1 MKTYLTLFLWVFTML
16 LRCLPMAAQCAEV
29 EEVLKDIVTKKIN
42 PMVVSHNYDTYERV
56 SCYNLEGINEDDFIL
71 LGRGLEYSDIA
82 KNDPNTVDYN
92 VIRMVDTKKGVACE
106 HVFIRKKKISNTNN
120 QTFNQFQKQRISNL
134 IKAKEENLVLLKKQ
148 QAYLTTDILNILGDV
163 LVGEIDAPEPFSEIA
178 SDAAKKLKNMGI
190 DQVSKFYE
198 LEYVP
203 SENETAN
210 LVRKIIDPIDKVL
223 SLGGIPTGKW
233 LKYWEALRLSPDG
246 GMVLGNTAA
255 KIRIYFMQNE
265 LQNDIDNLKKRLSEI
280 PDDAMPNT
288 FTGKS
293 EGTYLKSSL

>member
-1 MKTYLTLFLWVFTML
+1 MKTYLTLILWVFTML

-42 PMVVSHNYDTYERV
+42 PMVVSHNYDTFERV
-56 SCYNLEGINEDDFIL
+56 ACYNLEGINEDDFIL

-92 VIRMVDTKKGVACE
+92 VIRMIDKKNGVACE

-134 IKAKEENLVLLKKQ
+134 IKAKEQNLLLLKKQ
-148 QAYLTTDILNILGDV
+148 QAYLNTDILNILGDV
-163 LVGEIDAPEPFSEIA
+163 LVGEIEAPEPFSDIVT
-178 SDAAKKLKNMGI
+178 DAGQKLKDMGI
-190 DQVSKFYE
+190 NEVSKFYE

-223 SLGGIPTGKW
+223 GLGGIPTGKF
-233 LKYWEALRLSPDG
+233 LKYWEALKLTPDG
-246 GMVLGNTAA
+246 GMIIGNTAA
-255 KIRIYFMQNE
+255 KIRIYFMEKE
-265 LQNDIDNLKKRLSEI
+265 LENDIDNLKKRLNEI
-280 PDDAMPNT
+280 PDEAMPNT
-288 FTGKS
+288 FTGTS